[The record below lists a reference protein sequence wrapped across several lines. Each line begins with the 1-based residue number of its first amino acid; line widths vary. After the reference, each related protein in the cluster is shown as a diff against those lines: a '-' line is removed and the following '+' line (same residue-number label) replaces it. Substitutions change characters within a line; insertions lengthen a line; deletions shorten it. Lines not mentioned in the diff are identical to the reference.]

1 MGGVLYTVV
10 SFLVAIALLVAIHEF
25 GHFWVAKKLGV
36 KVLRYSIGFGKPLW
50 IKRAGPDQTEYV
62 IAALPFGGYVRMLD
76 EREGDVAESEKH
88 RAFNRQP
95 IWKRFLIVLA
105 GPAFNFLL
113 AIVAYWIIG
122 VTGITGLKSMVGEV
136 APGSYA
142 AQAGITPGMQ
152 IIRTQGWETPT
163 WDAVFQ
169 EALPSLVDQSTLTL
183 EAKDPAGNINT
194 YQLDLSGI
202 DPDKDLKQPFDA
214 LGLFFFDIPAV
225 VGEVMPDTPAA
236 AAGMLPG
243 DIILRIGHEDIVHWR
258 QISMALQDKA
268 GKELNLVIDR
278 AGKLIDVSVT
288 PYAFTRKGQTFGV
301 MGIRPEAVQ
310 RKLTDDEKAVQQFGA
325 IDAFGYAM
333 HRTWNISY
341 VTLRVLGLMVSMKM
355 SLTNI
360 SGPINIAVV
369 AGESAS
375 IGWDRYII
383 FLALV
388 SISLGILNLLPIPIL
403 DGGHLMY
410 YVVEFIKG
418 SPVSEATEAMGQ
430 RIGIMMLVMLM
441 MLAFY
446 NDIIRLSS

>member
-1 MGGVLYTVV
+1 MADVLFTVA
-10 SFLVAIALLVAIHEF
+10 SFLLAIAVLVAIHEF

-62 IAALPFGGYVRMLD
+62 IAALPLGGFVRMLD

-88 RAFNRQP
+88 RAFNRQA

-113 AIVAYWIIG
+113 AIVAYWIIAVAG
-122 VTGITGLKSMVGEV
+122 TTGLKSTV
-136 APGSYA
+136 AQVVPGSYA
-142 AQAGITPGMQ
+142 AQAGIMPGMQ
-152 IIRTQGWETPT
+152 IIRTEGWETPT

-169 EALPSLVDQSTLTL
+169 EALPRLVEQSTLTV
-183 EAKDPAGNINT
+183 EAKDSTGAINT
-194 YQLDLSGI
+194 YRINLAGI
-202 DPDKDLKQPFDA
+202 DPDKDIKQPFDA
-214 LGLFFFDIPAV
+214 IGLFFFDIPAV
-225 VGEVMPDTPAA
+225 VGEMIEGKAA
-236 AAGMLPG
+236 AEAGMLPG
-243 DIILRIGHEDIVHWR
+243 DKIVRIGNQDIVHWH
-258 QISMALQDKA
+258 QIGMAVRDKA
-268 GKELNLVIDR
+268 NQPLRVTVER
-278 AGKLIDVSVT
+278 AGKLIDLTVT
-288 PYAFTRKGQTFGV
+288 PYAYISKGQTIGLL
-301 MGIRPEAVQ
+301 GIRPDDIR
-310 RKLTDDEKAVQQFGA
+310 RKIRDDEKAVQRLGVVDA
-325 IDAFGYAM
+325 IGYSV

-341 VTLRVLGLMVSMKM
+341 VTLRVLGLMVTMKM

-403 DGGHLMY
+403 DGGHLLY
-410 YVVEFIKG
+410 YFIEFIKG
-418 SPVSEATEAMGQ
+418 SPVSEAVEAMGQ
-430 RIGIMMLVMLM
+430 RIGVMMLVMLM
-441 MLAFY
+441 LLAFY